1 MKKDT
6 MMKMRHPA
14 SLTKKTSSLT
24 ALTPLAL
31 SLALSLGL
39 AAPSAATAQI
49 NHQNGPVNRGPIDR
63 IAQGEVVDKA
73 GTVLGGAVVYLKNSR
88 TNAVKTYIADGEGHF
103 RFGQLSQNTDYELW
117 AESNG
122 VRSKSKVIS
131 SFNSENQFNF
141 TLKVD
146 ATKAAS
152 LE

>member
-1 MKKDT
+1 
-6 MMKMRHPA
+6 MMKMKLPL
-14 SLTKKTSSLT
+14 SLMKKTSSLT
-24 ALTPLAL
+24 ALTTSAL
-31 SLALSLGL
+31 SLVLCLGL
-39 AAPSAATAQI
+39 ASPAASAAQVSL
-49 NHQNGPVNRGPIDR
+49 QRGPVNRGPIER
-63 IAQGEVVDKA
+63 IAQGAVVDKA
-73 GTVLGGAVVYLKNSR
+73 GTVLGGAVVYLKNSH
-88 TNAVKTYIADGEGHF
+88 TNAVKTYIADSDGRF

-146 ATKAAS
+146 AAKAAS